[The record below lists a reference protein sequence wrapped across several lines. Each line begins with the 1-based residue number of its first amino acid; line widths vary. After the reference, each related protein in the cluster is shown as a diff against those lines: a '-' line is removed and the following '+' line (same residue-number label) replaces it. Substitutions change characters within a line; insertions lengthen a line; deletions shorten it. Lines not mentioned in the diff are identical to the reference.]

1 MNITDLNEMQA
12 KAVRH
17 TEGPLLIIAGAGSGK
32 TRVLTYRAAYLLE
45 EKQEDPYN
53 ILAITFTNKA
63 AGEMRERISEINP
76 LGSQI
81 WVSTFHSMC
90 VRILRRFADRIGYS
104 NDFTIYDTDDSKSVM
119 KELFKKNN
127 INTKYYKEKSVLA
140 GISAAKD
147 CMKSANEALIEA
159 GDDLREKTK
168 AQLYSDYQKTLKL
181 NNAMDFDDLIFNT
194 VKLFQTDKEALEV
207 YADRFRYIMVD
218 EYQDTNTSQFM
229 LISLLASKWKNICVV
244 GDDDQSIYK
253 FRGANVENI
262 LNFEKVFEGAE
273 IIKLEQNYR
282 STQTI
287 LDAANSVI
295 RNNFRRKDKSL
306 WTNNS
311 GGDKIALLMFDN
323 GYHEAEGVAQS
334 IDQMVRDG
342 WNYDDFAILYRTN
355 AQSRLLE
362 EKLILSNIPYRIYG
376 GVNFYQRKEIKDVI
390 SYLKALVNEADA
402 QAIRR
407 IINVPKRGIGPTTV
421 DKVQRFADA
430 NEITFWEALKRAKEI
445 PDIGKAYKKTDDFA
459 EMIESFKEDAGR
471 MSLEDL
477 ANRIINET
485 GYIDMLAESETEE
498 DFNERKDNIDE
509 LINKIIDYESEESS
523 DGQEKS
529 LSGFLEEVSLV
540 ADTGEDTGD
549 ARRISL
555 MTIHS
560 AKGLEFPVVY
570 ITGMEDGLFPSY
582 MSIAMSET
590 NESEIEEERRLCY
603 VGITRA
609 KQKLFLT
616 FARER
621 MVRGDKHVNTI
632 SRFVK
637 EISDELLEKK
647 NNSFVGDDFG
657 FDGDDSFGKG
667 SGFAPRNRAKYEFR
681 TGGASAGMAYGAV
694 KAAGKSEPT
703 ERSDAQPEIPV
714 RQIKP
719 EVRKAGD
726 ETFEKSKTAPFA
738 PGDKVENDRFGKGEV
753 TEVLD
758 MGRDWMLTVDF
769 EDVGVKKMFAGFINL
784 KKI

>member
-1 MNITDLNEMQA
+1 MQA
-12 KAVRH
+12 QAVRH

-45 EKQEDPYN
+45 EKQADPYN

-90 VRILRRFADRIGYS
+90 VRMLRRFADRIGYT

-119 KELFKKNN
+119 KELFKKLN
-127 INTKYYKEKSVLA
+127 INTKYYKEKSVLSW
-140 GISAAKD
+140 ISAAKD
-147 CMKSANEALIEA
+147 CMRSSEEALIEA

-168 AQLYSDYQKTLKL
+168 AQLYSEYQKALKT

-194 VKLFQTDKEALEV
+194 VKLFQTDKEALEA
-207 YADRFRYIMVD
+207 YAHRFRYIMVD

-229 LISLLASKWKNICVV
+229 LISLLASKWKNVCVV

-262 LNFEKVFEGAE
+262 LNFEKVFEGAA

-295 RNNFRRKDKSL
+295 RNNSRRKDKSL
-306 WTNNS
+306 WTDNS
-311 GGDKIALLMFDN
+311 NGDKVSLLMFDN
-323 GYHEAEGVAQS
+323 GYHEAEGVAES
-334 IDQMVRDG
+334 IDRLVRDG
-342 WNYDDFAILYRTN
+342 WSYEDFAVLYRTN

-362 EKLILSNIPYRIYG
+362 EKLILKNIPYRIYG
-376 GVNFYQRKEIKDVI
+376 GVNFYQRKEIKDLV
-390 SYLKALVNEADA
+390 SYLKALINDSDA

-407 IINVPKRGIGPTTV
+407 IINVPKRGIGATTV
-421 DKVQRFADA
+421 EKIQRYADA
-430 NEITFWEALKRAKEI
+430 NEITFWEALKNAKDI
-445 PDIGKAYKKTDDFA
+445 PDIGSAYKKTDVFVELMD
-459 EMIESFKEDAGR
+459 SFKEAVGKVP
-471 MSLEDL
+471 LEEL
-477 ANRIINET
+477 INAVIDET
-485 GYIDMLAESETEE
+485 GYLDMLADTETEE
-498 DFNERKDNIDE
+498 DFEERKNNIDE
-509 LINKIIDYESEESS
+509 LINKVIDYEAGEEDPES
-523 DGQEKS
+523 EKS

-540 ADTGEDTGD
+540 ADTVEGNED
-549 ARRISL
+549 AKHISL

-560 AKGLEFPVVY
+560 AKGLEFPIVF
-570 ITGMEDGLFPSY
+570 ITGMEDGLFPSF
-582 MSIAMSET
+582 MSIAMSDT
-590 NESEIEEERRLCY
+590 DGSEIEEERRLCY

-616 FARER
+616 LARER
-621 MVRGDKHVNTI
+621 MVRGEKHVNTV
-632 SRFVK
+632 SRFIK
-637 EISDELLEKK
+637 EISEDLLEKK
-647 NNSFVGDDFG
+647 NHSSVGDDFG
-657 FDGDDSFGKG
+657 FNRDDKRETP
-667 SGFAPRNRAKYEFR
+667 GFAPRNRAKYEFR
-681 TGGASAGMAYGAV
+681 TGGASAGMAYGSVTTAKR
-694 KAAGKSEPT
+694 KAPEPVSEPAET
-703 ERSDAQPEIPV
+703 PV

-719 EVRKAGD
+719 EVRKPED
-726 ETFEKSKTAPFA
+726 DTFEKAKTAPFK
-738 PGDKVENDRFGKGEV
+738 PGDRVENDRFGQGEV

-769 EDVGVKKMFAGFINL
+769 DETGVKKMFAGFINL
-784 KKI
+784 KKL